1 MGGPVDVIRFTV
13 HRERLLAQPSPSRS
27 RSSGRGQPGR
37 HGVRDSVSA
46 RELIQRRE
54 PAPASNEIIARVA
67 RRTVSDRQSSRTARP
82 SPAPTRNPKHRG
94 EKSERERCP
103 ATASIRVGERPNAR
117 IDAKGDED
125 HPTRRGGLIPRS
137 MSVRYKTNGRT

>member
-1 MGGPVDVIRFTV
+1 
-13 HRERLLAQPSPSRS
+13 
-27 RSSGRGQPGR
+27 
-37 HGVRDSVSA
+37 
-46 RELIQRRE
+46 
-54 PAPASNEIIARVA
+54 IIARVA

-82 SPAPTRNPKHRG
+82 SLGADAETRDTEER
-94 EKSERERCP
+94 KSERERCP